1 MEHEVEAA
9 IKTVEKNFS
18 EMGIAIRHALSVIQG
33 RLHNLE
39 NNSIQAAASIT
50 SVADTVAPVINTT
63 PTTPV
68 TPVTETFQSGPK
80 RESDIVPGDGGF
92 VTPVTET
99 AAHGD
104 IDDEGV
110 PWNEEFHAKTKTTV
124 NSINIPNG
132 QAWRLKRGVDKEAA
146 EAYKQQFTA
155 PTPAV
160 GGVVA
165 AGGTGVPGSVTPG
178 VVPGATPTGMPGV
191 VPGATPVV
199 SKNDQTRKEIIAL
212 IKQLADEFG
221 FSYDDAK
228 TIFEE
233 EFKASQ
239 NGEGIIFGG
248 VKDSDFPTIKQY
260 FTDLYAAYKNLN
272 DKIVQV
278 YGWAGS
284 EHAAIV
290 DQNKPAGMQSGV
302 GSVYYQDM
310 ADVTAELE
318 AFYSQWFEWAKQNG
332 KA

>member
-9 IKTVEKNFS
+9 IKTVEKNLS
-18 EMGIAIRHALSVIQG
+18 EIGTAIRHALSVIQG
-33 RLHNLE
+33 RLHN
-39 NNSIQAAASIT
+39 STQVST
-50 SVADTVAPVINTT
+50 GFTPVAPVTNTT
-63 PTTPV
+63 PTTPT

-92 VTPVTET
+92 VTPVAPVTDGEL
-99 AAHGD
+99 
-104 IDDEGV
+104 DDEGV

-132 QAWRLKRGVDKEAA
+132 KAWRLKRGVDKDAA
-146 EAYKQQFTA
+146 EVYRQQFTA

-178 VVPGATPTGMPGV
+178 VVPGATPAGM
-191 VPGATPVV
+191 PGATPAV

-318 AFYSQWFEWAKQNG
+318 AFYTQWFEWAKQNG